1 MKTIVTPKSSQHGSI
16 LLVSMVITFIIGL
29 TLASYLIMT
38 QNQNISVVRSQ
49 TWNTAIIL
57 SEAGVE
63 DALAM
68 LNRNGGNFDTLYFW
82 TNSSAV
88 TADHWESLGVNVWHT
103 RRYIGSNYYDA
114 YITNSLATP
123 PTPSVHAVGTVAWNF
138 SYASAPQ
145 TFYAAYGTPNS
156 SKPTVMKRK
165 IEVRTKVDPLFNV
178 AMAALK
184 TIDFNGKFVKTDSF
198 DSADPNYSD
207 LGLYPT
213 NINKTKA
220 GGDVVTDDT
229 IIGALDVG
237 NAKIKGVVKTGPKG
251 SIDIGDNG
259 SVGDVAWVE
268 GGSTGIQPGHSA
280 DDMNVIFDPVQLPNG
295 APTWPAPYLWLQNVS
310 IGGTN
315 YLYAFSTSGDF
326 KVNELKKNIY
336 VAPGVTVRLYVTGN
350 SSWAGNDHIDLM
362 AGATLKI
369 YSAGNFKDTGNG
381 FLNNVNQ
388 NAANFYLFGLPTCTD
403 VSFGG
408 NAAYTG
414 VIYAPQADFHLGG
427 GGNTTYDFVGASV
440 SKTVHMNGHY
450 RFHYDEN
457 LRRIGLGRGYIPTN
471 WQEVP

>member
-1 MKTIVTPKSSQHGSI
+1 
-16 LLVSMVITFIIGL
+16 
-29 TLASYLIMT
+29 
-38 QNQNISVVRSQ
+38 
-49 TWNTAIIL
+49 
-57 SEAGVE
+57 
-63 DALAM
+63 
-68 LNRNGGNFDTLYFW
+68 
-82 TNSSAV
+82 
-88 TADHWESLGVNVWHT
+88 
-103 RRYIGSNYYDA
+103 
-114 YITNSLATP
+114 
-123 PTPSVHAVGTVAWNF
+123 
-138 SYASAPQ
+138 
-145 TFYAAYGTPNS
+145 
-156 SKPTVMKRK
+156 MKRK

-362 AGATLKI
+362 AGAT
-369 YSAGNFKDTGNG
+369 ST
-381 FLNNVNQ
+381 
-388 NAANFYLFGLPTCTD
+388 
-403 VSFGG
+403 
-408 NAAYTG
+408 
-414 VIYAPQADFHLGG
+414 
-427 GGNTTYDFVGASV
+427 
-440 SKTVHMNGHY
+440 M
-450 RFHYDEN
+450 
-457 LRRIGLGRGYIPTN
+457 
-471 WQEVP
+471 